1 VYGAAHAADAPKV
14 AAALGLPAANLE
26 VVEGAGRQVVEERP
40 KAVATE
46 LWALVEHAIQLEA
59 ARRKKYNSSRSS
71 SSNISS
77 NPSDAPR
84 AVTTSS
90 MVSDPDDYATF

>member
-1 VYGAAHAADAPKV
+1 MYGAAHAADAPKV

-40 KAVATE
+40 KAVETE

-59 ARRKKYNSSRSS
+59 ARQKRYTSSRSS
-71 SSNISS
+71 RSI
-77 NPSDAPR
+77 NPSEAPR